1 MDLSTIQIVEP
12 ATMITDYMIAA
23 LAWYLG
29 WKMYANSQSVC
40 QKWWAV
46 VFALI
51 GLSAML
57 GGTYHGFQRIIDP
70 AVNSIIWEST
80 RWIIFFVS
88 FTMLVGHSKAIL
100 NQRFTKWVF
109 IFALIKLSAFFSW
122 ATANPSFLVAIA
134 DYLPV
139 LLFILIAEL
148 FVWKIYGSK
157 ESKYLVT
164 GILVLLLGAVVQQMG
179 IGINQYFNHNDVYH
193 VVTLVGLY
201 LLYLGIIGLR
211 DFEHRSAVP
220 TSP

>member
-1 MDLSTIQIVEP
+1 
-12 ATMITDYMIAA
+12 
-23 LAWYLG
+23 
-29 WKMYANSQSVC
+29 
-40 QKWWAV
+40 
-46 VFALI
+46 
-51 GLSAML
+51 
-57 GGTYHGFQRIIDP
+57 
-70 AVNSIIWEST
+70 
-80 RWIIFFVS
+80 
-88 FTMLVGHSKAIL
+88 MLVGHSKAIF
-100 NQRFTKWVF
+100 NERFTNWVF
-109 IFALIKLSAFFSW
+109 IFALIKLTVFIFWAF
-122 ATANPSFLVAIA
+122 TNPSFLVAIA

-164 GILVLLLGAVVQQMG
+164 GIVVLLLGAAAQQMG

-211 DFEHRSAVP
+211 DFEHRRALP